1 MHVTRLDIRRLRRFD
16 EVQLLPGP
24 GLNLITGDNG
34 AGKTSVLE
42 ALHLMAYGRS
52 FRARVRDG
60 LIRHGDEATEVF
72 VEWRERW
79 PGAALAAHGTADP
92 ELAGGE
98 APSLGPMGLGQ
109 RGPDDGT
116 ASGGTSEG
124 SSAAGVGGNAAE
136 RTRRA
141 GLRHTGRDWEG
152 RLDGQR
158 VAQLGD
164 LCAALAVVSF
174 EPGSHALIT
183 GAAENR
189 RRYLDWGLFH
199 VEQHFLP
206 LWRRYARALRQRNAL
221 LKSRAG
227 DDQLDAWDRELA
239 EAGEPLS
246 QYRQHY
252 LEAIEPRLARLAAEL
267 APSLGTLRLDHQPGW
282 RRDEFALVDALLF
295 CRERDRLAGFTSVGP
310 HRADWRIGFGALPG
324 REALSRGQAKLTAL
338 AALLAQAEHHAAMC
352 MDWPVICLDD
362 LASELDRHH
371 QARVLDWV
379 RATGAQ
385 AFITGTEAPPGLAA
399 SQGAIALF
407 HVEQGLVQTLG

>member
-1 MHVTRLDIRRLRRFD
+1 MHVTRLDIHRLRRFD

-60 LIRHGDEATEVF
+60 LVRQGADATEVF
-72 VEWRERW
+72 VEWRERATS
-79 PGAALAAHGTADP
+79 GATL
-92 ELAGGE
+92 
-98 APSLGPMGLGQ
+98 S
-109 RGPDDGT
+109 
-116 ASGGTSEG
+116 SEG
-124 SSAAGVGGNAAE
+124 DPLTAAAGF

-141 GLRHTGRDWEG
+141 GLRHSGRDWEG
-152 RLDGQR
+152 RLDGQS
-158 VAQLGD
+158 VSQLGD

-199 VEQHFLP
+199 VEHEFLP

-221 LKSRAG
+221 LKARAG
-227 DDQLDAWDRELA
+227 NDQLDAWDRELA
-239 EAGEPLS
+239 QAGEPLG
-246 QYRQHY
+246 QYRQRY
-252 LEAIEPRLARLAAEL
+252 LEAIEPAVAQLASEL
-267 APSLGTLRLDHQPGW
+267 APGLGGVQLSYQPGW

-295 CRERDRLAGFTSVGP
+295 CRERDRVAGYTSVGP
-310 HRADWRIGFGALPG
+310 HRADWRIEFGLVPG
-324 REALSRGQAKLTAL
+324 REALSRGQAKLAAL
-338 AALLAQAEHHAAMC
+338 ATLLAQAEHHAAVRN
-352 MDWPVICLDD
+352 DWPVIGLDD

-371 QARVLDWV
+371 QSRVLAWV
-379 RATGAQ
+379 ASTGAQ
-385 AFITGTEAPPGLAA
+385 AFITGTETPAVLQAPAEA
-399 SQGAIALF
+399 VVRF
-407 HVEQGLVQTLG
+407 HVEHGQVVRTGGT

>member
-16 EVQLLPGP
+16 EVQLLPSP

-72 VEWRERW
+72 VEWRERRAGTVQTMPGTN
-79 PGAALAAHGTADP
+79 PGANAEATSLASTPPGRPDTTGGPSGEDREGLP
-92 ELAGGE
+92 AG
-98 APSLGPMGLGQ
+98 SGLIS
-109 RGPDDGT
+109 DG
-116 ASGGTSEG
+116 
-124 SSAAGVGGNAAE
+124 AE

-141 GLRHTGRDWEG
+141 GLRHSGRDWEG
-152 RLDGQR
+152 RLDGR
-158 VAQLGD
+158 PVSQLGD

-227 DDQLDAWDRELA
+227 DEHLDAWDRELA

-246 QYRQHY
+246 QYRQRY
-252 LEAIEPRLARLAAEL
+252 LDAIEPGLARLAADL
-267 APSLGTLRLDHQPGW
+267 APSLGTLRLEYQPGW
-282 RRDEFALVDALLF
+282 RREDFPLVDALLF

-338 AALLAQAEHHAAMC
+338 AALLAQAEHHAAIC
-352 MDWPVICLDD
+352 LDWPVIGLDD
-362 LASELDRHH
+362 LASELDRQH

-379 RATGAQ
+379 RASGAQ
-385 AFITGTEAPPGLAA
+385 AFITGTEVPPGLAA
-399 SQGAIALF
+399 SKGAITLF
-407 HVEQGLVQTLG
+407 HVEHGMLQRLE